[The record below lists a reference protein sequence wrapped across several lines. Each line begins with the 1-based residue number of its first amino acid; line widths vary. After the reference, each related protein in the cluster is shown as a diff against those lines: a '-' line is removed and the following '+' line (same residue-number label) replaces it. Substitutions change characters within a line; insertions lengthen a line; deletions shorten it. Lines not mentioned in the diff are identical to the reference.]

1 MPACDDGASSVG
13 IFASENELSCASLGE
28 GTTDAA
34 TGSAILDRT
43 REIRVLIVTA
53 NRQLPTTKEN
63 TAVTFYRT
71 DSHPGSRVA
80 ADVQAAVPENRHAGG
95 AAAGSI
101 NKMKQTAR
109 ASAATAIRYEGG
121 LARVTAEK
129 RLGVEGSADC
139 AAISSDRGVASSRV
153 CVECDDCATRTADFA
168 TFVNK
173 SRIAS
178 SRSVEECQFTVIA
191 ERGVASARAT
201 SKGDSSRVCKRS

>member
-1 MPACDDGASSVG
+1 MPACDDGASGVG
-13 IFASENELSCASLGE
+13 IAASENELSCASLRQRA
-28 GTTDAA
+28 TDASIGA
-34 TGSAILDRT
+34 TILDRA
-43 REIRVLIVTA
+43 REVRVLIIAA
-53 NRQLPTTKEN
+53 NRQFPTTKKN

-80 ADVQAAVPENRHAGG
+80 ADVQAAVPENLQAGG
-95 AAAGSI
+95 AASRRI
-101 NKMKQTAR
+101 DKIKQTAR

-139 AAISSDRGVASSRV
+139 AAISSDRGVASSRA
-153 CVECDDCATRTADFA
+153 CVERDDCATSTADFA
-168 TFVNK
+168 TFVDK

-178 SRSVEECQFTVIA
+178 SRGVEECQFSVIT
-191 ERGVASARAT
+191 EGGIASARAT

>member
-63 TAVTFYRT
+63 LAVTFHRT

-80 ADVQAAVPENRHAGG
+80 ADVQAAIPENRYAGG

-139 AAISSDRGVASSRV
+139 SAISSDRGVASRRAG
-153 CVECDDCATRTADFA
+153 VECDDCATSTADFA
-168 TFVNK
+168 TFVDK
-173 SRIAS
+173 SPIA
-178 SRSVEECQFTVIA
+178 RSGGVEECHFAVIA
-191 ERGVASARAT
+191 EGGIPSARAT
-201 SKGDSSRVCKRS
+201 CKNVSSRVCRRS